1 MQVNLN
7 RRDSNLV
14 FASKSM
20 YRNFQH
26 FMIDS
31 GPALVAGLGIMRAHE
46 PFELIAPNPLPVERK
61 FMKMMEIPPDKKFV
75 DIRTCTSKIL
85 FLPLHGPPLIYPP
98 DHFDFFSN
106 RIQMHRPP
114 STHVPAKKY
123 AIFAARDIG
132 SRNIANE
139 QEVIA
144 ELERYVKKHLDLEF
158 KVFKGSQY
166 SLEEAAELF
175 RYADLIVGVH
185 GGAMAHMMFA
195 TKCPVIEIAGYFLA
209 NAELWKT
216 YYQCGWLGATV
227 KHISIKKRNGKC
239 DMSELNLALELY
251 RTNKRPERCM
261 EVVDTA
267 TNSMLVLRD
276 GPWEIDNNLDKW
288 KQWKP
293 AMEAGN

>member
-1 MQVNLN
+1 
-7 RRDSNLV
+7 
-14 FASKSM
+14 
-20 YRNFQH
+20 
-26 FMIDS
+26 
-31 GPALVAGLGIMRAHE
+31 
-46 PFELIAPNPLPVERK
+46 
-61 FMKMMEIPPDKKFV
+61 MKMMEIPADKKFV
-75 DIRTCTSKIL
+75 DVRTCTSKIL

-114 STHVPAKKY
+114 STRVPARKY
-123 AIFAARDIG
+123 AIFAARDNG

-139 QEVIA
+139 KEVIA

-158 KVFKGSQY
+158 VVFKGSQY

-185 GGAMAHMMFA
+185 GGAMANMMFA
-195 TKCPVIEIAGYFLA
+195 TKCTVIEIAGYVQA
-209 NAELWKT
+209 NDELWKT
-216 YYQCGWLGATV
+216 YYQSGWLGATV
-227 KHISIKKRNGKC
+227 KHISIKKRNGRC
-239 DMSELNLALELY
+239 DMSELHMALEFY

-276 GPWEIDNNLDKW
+276 GPWEIDNNLIKF

-293 AMEAGN
+293 